1 MHRKIFPSFKYA
13 FAGIWAA
20 LHEEHNLLVQFYI
33 GILGAVLGK
42 LLSISKDEW
51 ILGMIVWGLVFSM
64 ELTNTAIEE
73 VVNSFVV
80 EYHPGAKKAK
90 DIAAA
95 AVMVVFFVEVVVGLF
110 IFLPHILG

>member
-1 MHRKIFPSFKYA
+1 
-13 FAGIWAA
+13 
-20 LHEEHNLLVQFYI
+20 
-33 GILGAVLGK
+33 
-42 LLSISKDEW
+42 
-51 ILGMIVWGLVFSM
+51 MIMWGLVFSM

-80 EYHPGAKKAK
+80 DYHPGAKKAK

-110 IFLPHILG
+110 IFIPHILG